1 MNFGGPEF
9 VLAIIA
15 MAMFAGVLKT
25 AVRAKHGLSDP
36 HPHAPPYP
44 HAGGRKGRS
53 SEVARLA
60 DENAGLREEN
70 ARLSNRLET
79 YEDRLI
85 VLERIVTDRGYGIAA
100 EIEALRDRRGASD
113 ESATRDSERSN

>member
-36 HPHAPPYP
+36 HPH
-44 HAGGRKGRS
+44 GGGKKARS
-53 SEVARLA
+53 GEIARLA

-70 ARLSNRLET
+70 ARLSNRLEA

-100 EIEALRDRRGASD
+100 EIEALRDRRIGD
-113 ESATRDSERSN
+113 ETTARNSERSN

>member
-15 MAMFAGVLKT
+15 MAMFAGVMKT
-25 AVRAKHGLSDP
+25 AVRAKHGVPDP
-36 HPHAPPYP
+36 HPHAP
-44 HAGGRKGRS
+44 HGKKARS
-53 SEVARLA
+53 AEVARLA
-60 DENAGLREEN
+60 DENVGLREEN
-70 ARLSNRLET
+70 ARLSNRLEA

-100 EIEALRDRRGASD
+100 EIEALRDRRQLGD
-113 ESATRDSERSN
+113 DTATRDSERSN

>member
-25 AVRAKHGLSDP
+25 AVRAKNGIADP
-36 HPHAPPYP
+36 DPGC
-44 HAGGRKGRS
+44 GGKKARNG
-53 SEVARLA
+53 EIARLS
-60 DENAGLREEN
+60 DENAGLRNEN
-70 ARLSNRLET
+70 TRLSNRLEA

-100 EIEALRDRRGASD
+100 EIEALRDRRIGD
-113 ESATRDSERSN
+113 ETTARDSERSN

>member
-25 AVRAKHGLSDP
+25 AVRAKHGLPDP
-36 HPHAPPYP
+36 HPH
-44 HAGGRKGRS
+44 GGGKKARGA
-53 SEVARLA
+53 EVARLA

-70 ARLSNRLET
+70 ARLSNRLEA

-100 EIEALRDRRGASD
+100 EIEALRDQRRIGD
-113 ESATRDSERSN
+113 ETAGRDSERSN